1 MPENRQF
8 YIYLE
13 STSVV
18 AYAWGRKSGLGM
30 GIGGAFFW
38 VWWKWSKIDRGD
50 FFHNSVDILNEQTKK
65 THCAVHFKWENL
77 VNCKLYL
84 KVVPNK
90 KHFNDNVQSAS
101 KYG

>member
-18 AYAWGRKSGLGM
+18 AYAWGKKSGLGM

-38 VWWKWSKIDRGD
+38 VWWKWSKIDRVIFLQLCGYTK
-50 FFHNSVDILNEQTKK
+50 QTNKK
-65 THCAVHFKWENL
+65 KHCAVHFKWEDL
-77 VNCKLYL
+77 VKCKLYL

-101 KYG
+101 KNG